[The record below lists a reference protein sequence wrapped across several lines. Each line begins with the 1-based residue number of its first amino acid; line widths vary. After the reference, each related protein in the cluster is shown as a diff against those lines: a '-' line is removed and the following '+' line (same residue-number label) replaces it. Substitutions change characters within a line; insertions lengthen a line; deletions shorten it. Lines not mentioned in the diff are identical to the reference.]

1 MNKITKIRARADSA
15 ARGVMLALPILA
27 SIGTGLAIAESNP
40 PSQIISYLERVAF
53 TAPNVPQTADSTIKK
68 AGSEYDLWCNG

>member
-1 MNKITKIRARADSA
+1 MNTITRIRARASGA

-27 SIGTGLAIAESNP
+27 SIGTGLAVSETNP
-40 PSQIISYLERVAF
+40 PSQIASYLERMALTV
-53 TAPNVPQTADSTIKK
+53 PNVPRTTDSSIKK